1 MHHQFGKLSRLDDD
15 NVVMWFGC
23 QKSFAEVRLWLAVE
37 RTGRTNS
44 ENITDTTIRAARD
57 TFVV

>member
-15 NVVMWFGC
+15 NVVM
-23 QKSFAEVRLWLAVE
+23 VRMSEKLRGGAPKWHAVE

-44 ENITDTTIRAARD
+44 ENITDSTIRAARD